1 MTIQCIQPPE
11 LMQLPGLTQVIV
23 AQGSRLIFISG
34 QTPHT
39 ADAALV
45 GAGDLGAQARQVF
58 INLKTALD
66 AAGATIADLVRTT
79 FYVVGYEPDMLETL
93 YPPAFE
99 VFGDEFSVA
108 TSTLLG
114 VQSLFT
120 VGQLIEVDA
129 IAVLD

>member
-1 MTIQCIQPPE
+1 MAIQCIQPPD
-11 LMQLPGLTQVIV
+11 LMELPGLAQVIV
-23 AQGSRLIFISG
+23 AQGSRLVFISG

-45 GAGDLGAQARQVF
+45 GEGDLGAQARQVF
-58 INLKTALD
+58 TNLKTALD

-79 FYVVGYEPDMLETL
+79 FYVVAYEPHMLETL
-93 YPPAFE
+93 YPPAYD
-99 VFGDEFSVA
+99 VFGDDFSAA

-120 VGQLIEVDA
+120 SGQLIEVDA